1 MVRLIGAVVAVAL
14 FVLCAASARGATVY
28 FLVSELPGQEFH
40 HDSFVLPLTDADDIA
55 HARDLVRFGPEAGE
69 TIVFADIVAGRD
81 DVNRDLLKLGKPAYS
96 WHVSEFTAF
105 GDFGI
110 ELVDGHPTYVEDNLA
125 EWIDNTDGNGL
136 GEPGD
141 GVGAIGFWNYT
152 LTAELTGPPTNLT
165 VLPSA
170 IPLPAA
176 LPAAAVTLAGIAAA
190 RRLRR
195 VLLKPL

>member
-1 MVRLIGAVVAVAL
+1 MIA
-14 FVLCAASARGATVY
+14 LCASTVY

-40 HDSFVLPLTDADDIA
+40 HDSFVLPLDEPAHIA
-55 HARDLVRFGPEAGE
+55 HARDLVRFGPSIGE

-81 DVNRDLLKLGKPAYS
+81 DINRDLLKPGKPAYS

-110 ELVDGHPTYVEDNLA
+110 ELVDGHPTFVEGDVA
-125 EWIDNTDGNGL
+125 GWIDNTDGNGL
-136 GEPGD
+136 GMPSD

-152 LTAELTGPPTNLT
+152 VTAELTGPPTDLR
-165 VLPSA
+165 PIPAA

-176 LPAAAVTLAGIAAA
+176 LPVVAIMLIGIAGV

-195 VLLKPL
+195 RSI